1 MPRQARLDIPGALH
15 HIMVRGINK
24 STIFE
29 DDEDREQF
37 LNRLGGNIT
46 DARASVYAFAL
57 MTNHAHVLFKS
68 GKPGI
73 SAVMRKQ
80 LTWYAQYY
88 NRRHLR
94 SGHLFENR
102 YKSILCDEDNY
113 LLALIRYIHLNPIR
127 AGIVGTVEELDRYP
141 WSGHSFLMGEREY
154 GWMDVKYVLL
164 QFKDTIKKARNAYRR
179 FVEEGIGMGRQPQ
192 LTGGGLIRSKGG
204 WSQVVSARRS
214 GEREEYDERILG
226 SGDFVHAAL
235 KEAEEK
241 TRLQLKIRRS
251 GKTIVA
257 IINEACRKEQISPA
271 ELKNGGRRKQVSVL
285 RMKIAKQCLDELG
298 LPLADIARHV
308 GVNTSSIAKAVARA
322 ERRSKRHLGH
332 NVPEMARPRDGK
344 IIN

>member
-37 LNRLGGNIT
+37 LNRLGENVT
-46 DARASVYAFAL
+46 DARATVYAFAL

-68 GKPGI
+68 GKAGI

-113 LLALIRYIHLNPIR
+113 LLPLIRYIHLNPVR
-127 AGIVGTVEELDRYP
+127 AGIVETMEELDRYP
-141 WSGHSFLMGEREY
+141 WAGHSVLMGEREH

-164 QFKDTIKKARNAYRR
+164 QFEGTRKKGRNAYRP
-179 FVEEGIGMGRQPQ
+179 FVEEGIGLGRQPQ

-214 GEREEYDERILG
+214 GEGYDERILG

-241 TRLQLKIRRS
+241 IRLQLKHRRA
-251 GKTIVA
+251 GGTLVQ
-257 IINEACRKEQISPA
+257 IIDQECDQSQISPK
-271 ELKNGGRRKQVSVL
+271 ELKGGSRRRVVSAM
-285 RMKIAKQCLDELG
+285 RTKIAKRGLEELG
-298 LPLADIARHV
+298 LSLAENARDV
-308 GVNTSSIAKAVARA
+308 GVSTSGLARA
-322 ERRSKRHLGH
+322 IKR
-332 NVPEMARPRDGK
+332 
-344 IIN
+344 

>member
-164 QFKDTIKKARNAYRR
+164 QFKGTIKKARNAYRR
-179 FVEEGIGMGRQPQ
+179 FVEEGISMGRQPQ

-226 SGDFVHAAL
+226 SGDFVQAAL

-241 TRLQLKIRRS
+241 IRLQLKHRRT
-251 GKTIVA
+251 GRTLVQ
-257 IINEACRKEQISPA
+257 IIDQECDRWKISPK
-271 ELKNGGRRKQVSVL
+271 ELEGGSRRREVSAM
-285 RMKIAKQCLDELG
+285 RIKIAKRGLDELG
-298 LPLADIARHV
+298 LSLAEIARHV
-308 GVNTSSIAKAVARA
+308 GVSTSGLARA
-322 ERRSKRHLGH
+322 IKR
-332 NVPEMARPRDGK
+332 
-344 IIN
+344 